1 MYKIKQHK
9 LKVALCMAVQIN
21 FINNKRKRSI
31 WVKKW
36 MEDRNKYGH
45 MPLLKELR
53 QDYPSDFK
61 NYLRM
66 DFDTFNILLEL
77 ISPIISKQN
86 TKMRESISAE
96 ERLAATLRYLA
107 TGRSYEDL
115 KFSTGISPSS
125 LCYIIP
131 ETCKAIYQVLKET
144 YLKLPKTKDDWCQVA
159 SDFKNQW
166 QFINCG
172 GALDGKHIRIVP
184 PPHSGAQYYNY
195 KNFYSIVLLALVNAN
210 YEFIYIDVGKN
221 GRHSDGGILEYT
233 EFYDKLTKGQLH
245 LPNND
250 ETEKHL
256 NYVFLGDEAF
266 SLHENFLKPYPQRD
280 LSLENRVF
288 NYRLSRARNVVENT
302 FGLLAAR
309 FRVLH
314 TAIHITDPQNITY
327 VVLAICALHNF
338 LIRRTTSYA
347 PLRSFDHEDLAT
359 HELQMGEWRNS
370 STELTSLRTSTQ
382 KNVTINAK
390 SNREKYK
397 QYFNLEG
404 KVPWQLDMIKKG
416 KA

>member
-107 TGRSYEDL
+107 TGRSNEDL

-144 YLKLPKTKDDWCQVA
+144 Y
-159 SDFKNQW
+159 
-166 QFINCG
+166 
-172 GALDGKHIRIVP
+172 
-184 PPHSGAQYYNY
+184 
-195 KNFYSIVLLALVNAN
+195 
-210 YEFIYIDVGKN
+210 
-221 GRHSDGGILEYT
+221 
-233 EFYDKLTKGQLH
+233 
-245 LPNND
+245 
-250 ETEKHL
+250 
-256 NYVFLGDEAF
+256 
-266 SLHENFLKPYPQRD
+266 
-280 LSLENRVF
+280 
-288 NYRLSRARNVVENT
+288 
-302 FGLLAAR
+302 
-309 FRVLH
+309 
-314 TAIHITDPQNITY
+314 
-327 VVLAICALHNF
+327 
-338 LIRRTTSYA
+338 
-347 PLRSFDHEDLAT
+347 
-359 HELQMGEWRNS
+359 
-370 STELTSLRTSTQ
+370 
-382 KNVTINAK
+382 
-390 SNREKYK
+390 
-397 QYFNLEG
+397 
-404 KVPWQLDMIKKG
+404 
-416 KA
+416 

>member
-1 MYKIKQHK
+1 MQFP
-9 LKVALCMAVQIN
+9 Q
-21 FINNKRKRSI
+21 
-31 WVKKW
+31 
-36 MEDRNKYGH
+36 
-45 MPLLKELR
+45 
-53 QDYPSDFK
+53 
-61 NYLRM
+61 
-66 DFDTFNILLEL
+66 
-77 ISPIISKQN
+77 
-86 TKMRESISAE
+86 
-96 ERLAATLRYLA
+96 
-107 TGRSYEDL
+107 
-115 KFSTGISPSS
+115 
-125 LCYIIP
+125 
-131 ETCKAIYQVLKET
+131 
-144 YLKLPKTKDDWCQVA
+144 TKDDWYKIA
-159 SDFKNQW
+159 SQFKNKW

-210 YEFIYIDVGKN
+210 YEFIFIDVGKN

-233 EFYDKLTKGQLH
+233 KFYDKLSKGELYFFMVEVFFIKTSFFPGQLH

-266 SLHENFLKPYPQRD
+266 SLHDHFLKPYPQRG
-280 LSLENRVF
+280 LSLENRIF

-314 TAIHITDPQNITY
+314 TAIHITDPRNITY
-327 VVLAICALHNF
+327 VVLAICTLHNF
-338 LIRRTTSYA
+338 LIKRTTSYA
-347 PLRSFDHEDLAT
+347 TPRSFDHEDLVT

-370 STELTSLRTSTQ
+370 SIELTSLRTNTQ

-390 SNREKYK
+390 SNREMYK